1 MSKPKRTLVIGD
13 MHGGLKALL
22 EILDKAEVTPEDQL
36 IFLGDYVDGW
46 SDSANLISFLI
57 DFQQSHKCILL
68 RGNHDELLYNY
79 LSKNEAHEKWLMHGG
94 QSSVEAYEQL
104 NKSTKQLHI
113 SFLESLVNYHI
124 DTQNRLFVHAGF
136 ANLGGP
142 ELEFYSNTVYW
153 DRSLW
158 EMVIAMEANM
168 DKNDIRFP
176 NRLKIFSEIYIGH
189 TPTTRLGASVPLEFY
204 NVWNLDTGAAF
215 KGSLSIMDIETKEF
229 WQSTPVYQ
237 HYPDEKGRN

>member
-1 MSKPKRTLVIGD
+1 MNDTKRTFVIGD
-13 MHGGLKALL
+13 IHGGLKALL
-22 EILDKAEVTPEDQL
+22 EVLDKVEVTPDDQV

-46 SDSANLISFLI
+46 SDSANVISFLI
-57 DFQQSHKCILL
+57 DFQKTHNCIYL

-79 LSKNEAHEKWLMHGG
+79 LVNNEKHEKWLMHGG
-94 QSSVEAYEQL
+94 QSSVDAYEKL
-104 NKSTKQLHI
+104 DKTTKQLHI
-113 SFLESLVNYHI
+113 HFLENLVNYYV
-124 DTQNRLFVHAGF
+124 DAKNRLFAHAGF

-176 NRLKIFSEIYIGH
+176 NRLKIFREIYIGH
-189 TPTTRLGASVPLEFY
+189 TPTTRFGASIPLEFY
-204 NVWNLDTGAAF
+204 KVWNIDTGAAF
-215 KGSLSIMDIETKEF
+215 KGSLSIMNIKTKEF
-229 WQSTPVYQ
+229 WQSRPVFQ
-237 HYPDEKGRN
+237 HYLDERGRN